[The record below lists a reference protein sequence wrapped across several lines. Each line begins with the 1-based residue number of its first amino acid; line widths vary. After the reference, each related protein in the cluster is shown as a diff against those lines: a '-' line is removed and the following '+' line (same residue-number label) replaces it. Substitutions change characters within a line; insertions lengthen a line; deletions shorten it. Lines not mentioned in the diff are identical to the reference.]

1 MKRFLDSVA
10 RIILLVVGII
20 GILVVSLAF
29 IYAVTTASKLFLSLV
44 VTFTLVIW
52 ANNRVGEN

>member
-29 IYAVTTASKLFLSLV
+29 IYAVTTAYKLFLSLV